1 MCDWQFLT
9 FVLKTHTHTHT
20 HTHPDTHTHT
30 HSSYI
35 PLQSQWV
42 KKKMSREKLESNASI
57 LLSIGYESTLG

>member
-35 PLQSQWV
+35 PLQS
-42 KKKMSREKLESNASI
+42 E
-57 LLSIGYESTLG
+57 